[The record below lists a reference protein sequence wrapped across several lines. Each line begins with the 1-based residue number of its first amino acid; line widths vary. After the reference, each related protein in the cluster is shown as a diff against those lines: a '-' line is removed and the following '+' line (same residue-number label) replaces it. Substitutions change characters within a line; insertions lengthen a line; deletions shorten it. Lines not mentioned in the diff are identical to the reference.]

1 VGALRIRPDVAA
13 AVAEGRAV
21 VALESTIIAHGLP
34 RPDNLRVAREVEAV
48 VAETGA
54 LAATIG
60 VLDGVAIVGLD
71 DDELVRLASGT
82 DVAKLSAR
90 DLAPAVAQ
98 GRDGATTVASTA
110 LLAGRAGIKLFATGG
125 LGGVHRS
132 ARDSWD
138 ESADMSTLAE
148 TAITVV
154 CAGVKSILDVAATL
168 ERLESLS
175 VPVVGYRTSSFPGFY
190 LSDSGFPVD
199 WSVTSAGGVAR
210 IMRAR
215 QELGVDNRALI
226 VANPLPE
233 DEQLDPELHDRVLA
247 QGLERLQTA
256 GIQGKGVTPFLLEY
270 FHRETHGASLA
281 ANTRIIR
288 HNARL
293 AAQIAVAWS
302 STG

>member
-1 VGALRIRPDVAA
+1 MGALRIRPDVAA
-13 AVAEGRAV
+13 AVADGRAV

-48 VAETGA
+48 VADTGA
-54 LAATIG
+54 LAVTIG

-71 DDELVRLASGT
+71 DAELVRLASGA

-90 DLAPAVAQ
+90 DLAAAVAQ

-110 LLAGRAGIKLFATGG
+110 VLAARAGIKLFATGG
-125 LGGVHRS
+125 LGGVHRA

-138 ESADMSTLAE
+138 ESADLSTLAE

-175 VPVVGYRTSSFPGFY
+175 VPVVGYRTHSFPGFY
-190 LSDSGFPVD
+190 LTDSGYPLD

-233 DEQLDPELHDRVLA
+233 DEQLDPELHDRVLN
-247 QGLERLQTA
+247 QGLARLETA
-256 GIQGKGVTPFLLEY
+256 GVQGKGVTPFLLEY